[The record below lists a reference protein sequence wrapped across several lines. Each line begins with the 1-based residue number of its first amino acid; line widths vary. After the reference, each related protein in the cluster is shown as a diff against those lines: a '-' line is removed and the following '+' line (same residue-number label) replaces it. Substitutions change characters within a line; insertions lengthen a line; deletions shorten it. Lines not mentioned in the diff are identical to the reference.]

1 LFNLSDVPCDP
12 AEFVFT
18 VILGDTCGV
27 ERSTTTGGIAS
38 MSTDSTFSSMTPAIG
53 FAAGVGAK
61 PVEILPLENG
71 DRLSRDEFERRY
83 EAMPHLKKAELID
96 GVVYVMSMPVS
107 AGFHGG
113 PQADLLCWLGNYRA
127 ATPGLQVLDNSTVRL
142 DWDNEPQ
149 PDASLRILPAYG
161 GQSTD
166 DGQYV
171 GGAPELCCEIA
182 ATSASYDLHQKK
194 EAFRRNGV
202 CEYLVWRTKDRA
214 LDWFILRGGLYETL
228 QPDDQGV
235 IRSEVFPGLWLH
247 AQSLLDG
254 DLGAA
259 LKGLKGLASPGYA
272 AFRARLLA
280 AAPKL

>member
-1 LFNLSDVPCDP
+1 
-12 AEFVFT
+12 
-18 VILGDTCGV
+18 
-27 ERSTTTGGIAS
+27 
-38 MSTDSTFSSMTPAIG
+38 MSTDATSSSITPAIG
-53 FAAGVGAK
+53 FPTGAGAR
-61 PVEILPLENG
+61 PLELPPLENG

-107 AGFHGG
+107 AGFHGA
-113 PQADLLCWLGNYRA
+113 PQADLLYLLSHYRLS
-127 ATPGLQVLDNSTVRL
+127 TPGLQVLDNSTVRL

-149 PDASLRILPAYG
+149 PDASLRILPAFG

-166 DGQYV
+166 DDQYV

-214 LDWFILRGGLYETL
+214 IDWFILRGGLYETL
-228 QPDDQGV
+228 QPDAEGV
-235 IRSEVFPGLWLH
+235 IRSEVFPGLWL
-247 AQSLLDG
+247 QTKSLLAD
-254 DLGAA
+254 DLIGA
-259 LKGLKGLASPGYA
+259 LKTLNEGMACEAYQ
-272 AFRARLLA
+272 AFRERLA
-280 AAPKL
+280 AAGPKS